1 MGISMYNINRWI
13 KMLMGNSIYHVT
25 HDIGKIVDK
34 GGYYNDLTQ
43 KVLLGEINLDRQGIP
58 FLEHC
63 DGKHIKMPTMIF
75 QYGLGAFDLYLLEEK
90 KEYLDKVVI
99 CANWAVDN
107 QEEKGSLNNFFYIY
121 PDNPY
126 SAMSQGEG
134 ASLLL
139 RAYAETKDIRY
150 FNAAK
155 KAIDFMLIDV
165 SCGGVSERRENELYL
180 LEYTHLPLVLN
191 GWIFALW
198 GIYDLSL
205 VLPEYTKEFDKTVN
219 TLARQLLLF
228 DNGYW
233 SLYDVS
239 GMMTSPFYHKLHIAQ
254 LKAMY
259 QITNI
264 DIFKE
269 MSLKFEKYESKKIN
283 RIRAFCVKGIQKI
296 LE

>member
-1 MGISMYNINRWI
+1 MGISMYNIKRWI

-25 HDIGKIVDK
+25 QDIGKIVDK

-43 KVLLGEINLDRQGIP
+43 KVLLGEKNLDRQGIP

-107 QEEKGSLNNFFYIY
+107 QEEKGSWNNFFYIY

-205 VLPEYTKEFDKTVN
+205 VLPEYKKEFDKTVN
-219 TLARQLLLF
+219 TLARKLLLF

>member
-1 MGISMYNINRWI
+1 
-13 KMLMGNSIYHVT
+13 MLMGNSIYHVT
-25 HDIGKIVDK
+25 QDIGKIVDK

-43 KVLLGEINLDRQGIP
+43 KVLLGEKNLDRQGIP

-107 QEEKGSLNNFFYIY
+107 QEEKGSWNNFFYIY

-205 VLPEYTKEFDKTVN
+205 VLPEYKKEFDKTVN

-269 MSLKFEKYESKKIN
+269 MSLKFVKYESKKIN

>member
-1 MGISMYNINRWI
+1 MGISMYNIKRWI

-25 HDIGKIVDK
+25 QDIGKIVDK

-43 KVLLGEINLDRQGIP
+43 KVLLGEKNLDRQGIP

-107 QEEKGSLNNFFYIY
+107 QEEKGSWNNFFYIY

-205 VLPEYTKEFDKTVN
+205 VLPEYKKEFDKTVN

-239 GMMTSPFYHKLHIAQ
+239 VMMTSPFYHKLHIAQ